1 MPHEIDRIL
10 SAAASR
16 PWFIEPRK
24 AQEIVNLLALR
35 AENSPRAWD
44 GERPQPQAA
53 EVVEG
58 RRGNVH
64 VVKLHGTI
72 MPRATMMADMSG
84 AASLDRFQR
93 AFRTAAQ
100 DDSAAA
106 IVIEVDS
113 GGGLI
118 DQVPETAEMIHAAR
132 RADRPIIAVANTM
145 AASAAYWIAAAADEI
160 VVTPSGLVGSI
171 GVYMVH
177 DDMSAALEEAGIART
192 FIFEGAR
199 KVEANPFAPL
209 NDAARGALQAEVRY
223 SYNLFTSDVA
233 RFRNVP
239 VAVVRADPESAERH
253 FGGGRV
259 YHAREAVRLGMADR
273 IATFD
278 DTLMRAASGRR
289 SRRASLARRR
299 LALT

>member
-24 AQEIVNLLALR
+24 AHEIVNLLALR
-35 AENSPRAWD
+35 AENRPRAWD

-118 DQVPETAEMIHAAR
+118 DQVPETAAMIYAAR
-132 RADRPIIAVANTM
+132 RAERPIIAVANTM

-192 FIFEGAR
+192 FIFEGPR

-209 NDAARGALQAEVRY
+209 DDEARAALQAEVRY
-223 SYNLFTSDVA
+223 SYTLFTSDVA
-233 RFRNVP
+233 RFRNVS

-259 YHAREAVRLGMADR
+259 YHARD
-273 IATFD
+273 ATLFASTTKPSFLSTTHPLC
-278 DTLMRAASGRR
+278 TLTHATSQPLPLR
-289 SRRASLARRR
+289 
-299 LALT
+299 